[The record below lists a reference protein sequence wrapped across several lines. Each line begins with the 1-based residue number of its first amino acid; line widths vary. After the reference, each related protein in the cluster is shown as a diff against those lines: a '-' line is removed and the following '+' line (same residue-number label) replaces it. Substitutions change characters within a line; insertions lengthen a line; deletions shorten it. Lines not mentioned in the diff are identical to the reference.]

1 MYAHGLET
9 PLTFQPES
17 AHNDLEERQGGGGG
31 RTVLSVNFFYTDE
44 FEWVTADP
52 EGYVNALVA
61 YANVGYLNS
70 DLDME
75 IEVFCISRLPFLSER
90 DNGAELLELVDMLAE
105 ICL

>member
-1 MYAHGLET
+1 M
-9 PLTFQPES
+9 
-17 AHNDLEERQGGGGG
+17 DRQDGGGGN

-90 DNGAELLELVDMLAE
+90 DNGAELLE
-105 ICL
+105 

>member
-1 MYAHGLET
+1 MKMYAHGLEF
-9 PLTFQPES
+9 PLSFQPEG
-17 AHNDLEERQGGGGG
+17 ANNDLKERQGGGNGGG
-31 RTVLSVNFFYTDE
+31 RTLLSVNFFYTDE

-90 DNGAELLELVDMLAE
+90 DNGAELLE
-105 ICL
+105 

>member
-1 MYAHGLET
+1 MKMYAHGLEF
-9 PLTFQPES
+9 PLSFQPEG
-17 AHNDLEERQGGGGG
+17 ANNDLKERQAGGGGN
-31 RTVLSVNFFYTDE
+31 RTLLSVNFFYTDE

-90 DNGAELLELVDMLAE
+90 DNGAELLE
-105 ICL
+105 

>member
-1 MYAHGLET
+1 MKMYAHGLEF
-9 PLTFQPES
+9 PLSFQPES
-17 AHNDLEERQGGGGG
+17 AHNDLKERQTGGG
-31 RTVLSVNFFYTDE
+31 RTLLSVNFFYTDE

-90 DNGAELLELVDMLAE
+90 DNGAELLE
-105 ICL
+105 